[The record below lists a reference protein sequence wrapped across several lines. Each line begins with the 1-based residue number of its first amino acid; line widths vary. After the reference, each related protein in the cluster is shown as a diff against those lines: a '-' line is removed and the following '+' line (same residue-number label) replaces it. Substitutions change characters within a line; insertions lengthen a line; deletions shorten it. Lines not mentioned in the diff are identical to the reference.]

1 MISLGKYS
9 YVVNPNIVWNVDE
22 SNVICG
28 KFSSMGANV
37 TIFLGNGIGHDAN
50 FITTYPF
57 GQIHKNVFTDVKNNS
72 KNTNGSVKIGN
83 DVWIGQGSTIM
94 SGVTIG
100 DGAIIA
106 ANSHVVKSVE
116 PYSIV
121 GGNPA
126 KHIKCRFSPEQ
137 IKNLLEIKWW
147 DWSENRINKYMNL
160 MLSNDIDK
168 FIKIAMSDNEYYF
181 LLDDVN
187 YSLIDE
193 TVSFSTDEDNNDNN
207 NLIDTTDDLFIDEV
221 DSSLENSGVID
232 SSLNEILENSGVID
246 SSLNEI
252 LENSGVIDSSL
263 NEILENSDVID
274 SSLNEILENSGV
286 ENDDDI
292 FTDKNCS
299 DQSSINETGQHF
311 PIYHDPEIIQ
321 DIKELIDDIIIYIE
335 A

>member
-9 YVVNPNIVWNVDE
+9 YAVSPNIVWNVDE

-28 KFSSMGANV
+28 NFSSIGENV
-37 TIFLGNGIGHDAN
+37 TIFLGNGIGHDSK

-57 GQIHKNVFTDVKNNS
+57 GEIHKNIFIDVNNNS

-106 ANSHVVKSVE
+106 ANSHVIKSVE

-126 KHIKCRFSPEQ
+126 KHIKYRFSSEQ

-147 DWSENRINKYMNL
+147 YWTDYRINKYMKL
-160 MLSNDIDK
+160 MLSCDIDK
-168 FIKIAMSDNEYYF
+168 FIETAMSDDTYYF
-181 LLDDVN
+181 LADEVDD
-187 YSLIDE
+187 SLVDE
-193 TVSFSTDEDNNDNN
+193 NDSSLNHNNN
-207 NLIDTTDDLFIDEV
+207 NLIDATDDLFIDDIDSFLNEV
-221 DSSLENSGVID
+221 EENSNADDSSLNEVEENSNADD
-232 SSLNEILENSGVID
+232 SSLNEIVENSELEN
-246 SSLNEI
+246 
-252 LENSGVIDSSL
+252 
-263 NEILENSDVID
+263 
-274 SSLNEILENSGV
+274 
-286 ENDDDI
+286 NDHM
-292 FTDKNCS
+292 FTDENYS
-299 DQSSINETGQHF
+299 YQSLINETNQQF
-311 PIYHDPEIIQ
+311 PIHYDPEIIQ
-321 DIKELIDDIIIYIE
+321 NIKELIDDIIIYIE